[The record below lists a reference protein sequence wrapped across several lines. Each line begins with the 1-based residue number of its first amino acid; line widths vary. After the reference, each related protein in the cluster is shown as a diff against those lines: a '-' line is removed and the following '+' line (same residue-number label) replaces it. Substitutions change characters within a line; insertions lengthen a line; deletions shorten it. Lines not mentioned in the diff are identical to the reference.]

1 MIFFKTNSTIG
12 LDISDLSL
20 KACRLS
26 KRRGGIY
33 LDSFKTA
40 PVPDNYI
47 EKGRILEKEKVAELI
62 KRVLKE
68 VQGGRLKK
76 TLINTVLPETSTF
89 VKLIKDLKTD
99 SDGKSLEE
107 RIKAEIAC
115 HIPYDIKDI
124 YLDWQEIEEDAAASK
139 KFFLVGVCPRD
150 IVKEYIEVLHSIGC
164 VPNCLEIEALPI
176 VRSIFDLNKKDVRNL
191 ASRNIIV
198 FDLGAAR
205 SSMIFWREQGYA
217 NMDILEFTVSLPL
230 SGREINKTI
239 EQKYKL
245 NSAQAEQFKIQYG
258 LTWKH
263 GILQT
268 LIEPLLKQFYAK
280 ISQAIDFHKSYLE
293 GATLNKILLCGG
305 GANLKGLQAMIS
317 KEFKLPVEMADP
329 LINIKNKKAMP
340 RADAMSYATA
350 IGLALRDFYL

>member
-1 MIFFKTNSTIG
+1 MSILCHHSAIG

-26 KRRGGIY
+26 KRRGSVY

-40 PVPDNYI
+40 PVPDGYI
-47 EKGRILEKEKVAELI
+47 EKGRILEKEKVAESI
-62 KRVLKE
+62 REVLKE

-76 TLINTVLPETSTF
+76 TLINTVLPETATF

-107 RIKAEIAC
+107 CIKAEIAC
-115 HIPYDIKDI
+115 HIPYDVKDV
-124 YLDWQEIEEDAAASK
+124 YLNWQEIGAVAGSK
-139 KFFLVGVCPRD
+139 RFFLVGVCPKD
-150 IVKEYIEVLHSIGC
+150 IVKEYIEVLHLIGC

-176 VRSIFDLNKKDVRNL
+176 ARSIFNLNKKNILNL
-191 ASRNIIV
+191 ASRNIII

-217 NMDILEFTVSLPL
+217 NVDILEFTVSLPL

-245 NSAQAEQFKIQYG
+245 NFVQAEQFKIQYG

-263 GILQT
+263 GLLQT
-268 LIEPLLKQFYAK
+268 LIEPLLKQFYAR
-280 ISQAIDFHKSYLE
+280 IYQAIDFHKSYLE
-293 GATLNKILLCGG
+293 GASINKILLCGG
-305 GANLKGLQAMIS
+305 GANLKGLPAMIS

-340 RADAMSYATA
+340 RANAMSYATA